1 MGLQLTKTSAVS
13 SWLLSWWTSKLSF
26 LNWICT
32 CLTCLSLGIFDA
44 LFVMFRAQAVALE
57 LGLGFGGISVR
68 EGNSTGSA
76 VVLLESLQSKDEESK
91 FLVYLLLYLV
101 CCSSAAPPCQTFFD
115 TPWGDPYGFYFLA
128 PAFRIKQAFEMLLAW
143 ILGLSTPTISLL
155 T

>member
-1 MGLQLTKTSAVS
+1 
-13 SWLLSWWTSKLSF
+13 
-26 LNWICT
+26 
-32 CLTCLSLGIFDA
+32 
-44 LFVMFRAQAVALE
+44 MFRAQAVALE

-115 TPWGDPYGFYFLA
+115 TP
-128 PAFRIKQAFEMLLAW
+128 
-143 ILGLSTPTISLL
+143 
-155 T
+155 